1 MLSLLRSQI
10 QSLVRELRSLRPCVA
25 AKKKKKKREKE
36 KKVPQMLLE
45 ISPVWEALS

>member
-25 AKKKKKKREKE
+25 ARKKERKKR
-36 KKVPQMLLE
+36 KVPQMLLE